1 MSQVDSP
8 LRAQRKLR
16 CARELVGPL
25 GKDMSSPLLGAGSR
39 EVGWAGAPA
48 PSSLIRP
55 NITLMARF

>member
-16 CARELVGPL
+16 CARELVGAL

-39 EVGWAGAPA
+39 EVGCWCPRAQFPDQAEYYPDGP
-48 PSSLIRP
+48 I
-55 NITLMARF
+55 